1 MNATATTAV
10 ETIEPQ
16 LAPPGSG
23 LPKPELLIARMLF
36 ASQRMRGNREAFN
49 AQFQRER
56 EAIRALI
63 RNCDAESGSRRVLIR
78 RVAGLEDSSRYWS
91 VWMTLDHLRIMN
103 VGIRRTISELAR
115 GVVPPGKVSTATVK
129 PGAEATA
136 AVVANYEKSCDELMV
151 TVASIPDLKTAA
163 RFAHPW
169 FGPLDAS
176 GWHAMAG
183 MHLGIHRV
191 QIERILEGLVD

>member
-1 MNATATTAV
+1 MNATAMI
-10 ETIEPQ
+10 ETSEPK
-16 LAPPGSG
+16 LAPPGAG
-23 LPKPELLIARMLF
+23 LPKIELLIARMLF
-36 ASQRMRGNREAFN
+36 KWQRMRGGREAIN
-49 AQFQRER
+49 AQFQKER

-63 RNCDAESGSRRVLIR
+63 QNCDAESGSRRVLIR

-91 VWMTLDHLRIMN
+91 VWMTLDHLRIMH

-115 GVVPPGKVSTATVK
+115 GTMLPGKVNTAAVK
-129 PGAEATA
+129 PSPDVTA
-136 AVVANYEKSCDELMV
+136 AVVVEYEKSCDELMA
-151 TVASIPDLKTAA
+151 TVAAIPDLETAA

-169 FGPLDAS
+169 FGLLDAS

-191 QIERILEGLVD
+191 QIQRIVKGLVD